1 MKRISPPACWPLC
14 AINSVDT
21 RSRKRNNISHL
32 NVQTAVLG
40 GGVSAEDG
48 AGAIKMD
55 NGLPTSI
62 VIFGASGDLAQRKLV
77 PSLFN
82 LCRKGRMPKQ
92 FRIVGYGNTAFTDD
106 QFRAHLEEGVKQF
119 ASFEFKTDEWS
130 TFASSLTYQ
139 QGRYTDLADFK
150 ILSGVLSEWEKG
162 SGNRIYYMATPP
174 GVFPNIIDLLG
185 LTSQLDETKGWRRVV
200 IEKPFGTD
208 LASAHSLNEQI
219 HKTLNERQ
227 IYRIDHYLGKETV
240 QNILVTRFAN
250 TIFEPLWNRNYI
262 DHVEITVAE
271 QVGVEHRARFYDGI
285 GVVRDMF
292 QNHLLQLVT
301 LVAMEPPASFDATAL
316 RNEKVKV
323 LSSIRPMKE
332 EDVIQNTIRAQYKG
346 YRAEDGVKAES
357 TTPTYAAVK
366 LQIDN
371 WRWQGVPFYLRSG
384 KKLKEKVSQVTIEF
398 KEPPH
403 MLFPNTKE
411 HITPN
416 MLVLYLQPDEGVHW
430 RFEAKVPDTVSQLR
444 SVDMEFHYAD
454 SFGTTAI
461 PESYERLLLDTLTGD
476 ASLFTR
482 ADEVET
488 AWGIIDPIISAWDSP
503 SKNLP
508 LAFYEPNSWGPDEA
522 DKLLTRDKRTWS
534 TWDGRKE

>member
-1 MKRISPPACWPLC
+1 M
-14 AINSVDT
+14 
-21 RSRKRNNISHL
+21 NNNL
-32 NVQTAVLG
+32 P
-40 GGVSAEDG
+40 VS
-48 AGAIKMD
+48 I
-55 NGLPTSI
+55 I
-62 VIFGASGDLAQRKLV
+62 IFGASGDLTQRKLL

-82 LCRKGRMPKQ
+82 LYRKGRMPKQ

-106 QFRAHLEEGVKQF
+106 QFRTHLEEGVKQF
-119 ASFEFKTDEWS
+119 ASFKYTDEEWKA
-130 TFASSLTYQ
+130 FASNLAYL

-150 ILSGVLSEWEKG
+150 KLGSFLKGWEVN
-162 SGNRIYYMATPP
+162 SGNRLYYMATPP

-185 LTSQLDETKGWRRVV
+185 LTDQLAEYNGWRRVV

-208 LASAHSLNEQI
+208 FESAHSLNEQI
-219 HKTLNERQ
+219 HKALNEKQ

-271 QVGVEHRARFYDGI
+271 QVGVEHRARFYDQV
-285 GVVRDMF
+285 GVLRDMF
-292 QNHLLQLVT
+292 QNHLLQLVS
-301 LVAMEPPASFDATAL
+301 LVGMEPPVSFDATAL

-323 LSSIRPMKE
+323 LSAIHPVKE
-332 EDVIQNTIRAQYKG
+332 EDVPRKTVRAQYKG
-346 YRAEDGVKAES
+346 YREEEGVDPQS
-357 TTPTYAAVK
+357 TTATYGAVR

-384 KKLKEKVSQVTIEF
+384 KRLKEKLTQITIEF

-403 MLFPNTKE
+403 LLFPTKDGRL
-411 HITPN
+411 TPN
-416 MLVLYLQPDEGVHW
+416 MLILYLQPDEGVHW
-430 RFEAKVPDTVSQLR
+430 RFEAKVPDTVAEMR

-454 SFGTTAI
+454 SFGKTAI
-461 PESYERLLLDTLTGD
+461 PEAYERLLVDALIGD

-488 AWGIIDPIISAWDSP
+488 AWGLIDPILQVWESE
-503 SKNLP
+503 KQP
-508 LAFYEPNSWGPDEA
+508 LAFYDPDSWGPSEA
-522 DKLLTRDKRTWS
+522 DELLARDGRKWS
-534 TWDGRKE
+534 TWDARKE

>member
-1 MKRISPPACWPLC
+1 L
-14 AINSVDT
+14 
-21 RSRKRNNISHL
+21 
-32 NVQTAVLG
+32 
-40 GGVSAEDG
+40 
-48 AGAIKMD
+48 D
-55 NGLPTSI
+55 NGLSTSI
-62 VIFGASGDLAQRKLV
+62 VIFGASGDLTQRKLV

-82 LCRKGRMPKQ
+82 LFRKGRLPKQ
-92 FRIVGYGNTAFTDD
+92 FRIVGYGNTDFSHE
-106 QFRAHLEEGVKQF
+106 QFRKHIDNGMQQF
-119 ASFEFKTDEWS
+119 ASFEYKEDDFKTFVDNI
-130 TFASSLTYQ
+130 YYVH
-139 QGRYTDLADFK
+139 GRYTDLADFRK
-150 ILSGVLSEWEKG
+150 LGAFLNDWETN

-185 LTSQLDETKGWRRVV
+185 QTDQLTESSGWRRVV

-208 LASAHSLNEQI
+208 LASAKSLNEQI
-219 HKTLNERQ
+219 HKTLHERQ

-250 TIFEPLWNRNYI
+250 TIFEPLWNRTFI

-271 QVGVEHRARFYDGI
+271 KVGVEHRGRFYDKV

-292 QNHLLQLVT
+292 QNHLLQLVS
-301 LVAMEPPASFDATAL
+301 LVAMEPPASFESVAL

-323 LSSIRPMKE
+323 LSSIRPIKLDE
-332 EDVIQNTIRAQYKG
+332 VANQTVRAQYKA
-346 YRAEDGVKAES
+346 YHEENGVDSES
-357 TTPTYAAVK
+357 MTPTYAAVK

-384 KKLKEKVSQVTIEF
+384 KALKEKLTQITIEF

-403 MLFPNTKE
+403 LLFPTKNGNL
-411 HITPN
+411 TPN

-430 RFEAKVPDTVSQLR
+430 RFEAKVPDTIADMR

-461 PESYERLLLDTLTGD
+461 PEAYERLLLDTITGD

-488 AWGIIDPIISAWDSP
+488 AWSLMDPIIEAWEANNQP
-503 SKNLP
+503 T
-508 LAFYEPNSWGPDEA
+508 AEYEPGSWGPAEA
-522 DKLLTRDKRTWS
+522 DEMLARDNRKWS
-534 TWDGRKE
+534 TWDGRVE

>member
-1 MKRISPPACWPLC
+1 M
-14 AINSVDT
+14 
-21 RSRKRNNISHL
+21 NNNL
-32 NVQTAVLG
+32 P
-40 GGVSAEDG
+40 VS
-48 AGAIKMD
+48 I
-55 NGLPTSI
+55 I
-62 VIFGASGDLAQRKLV
+62 IFGASGDLTQRKLL

-82 LCRKGRMPKQ
+82 LYRKGRMPKQ

-106 QFRAHLEEGVKQF
+106 QFRTHLEEGVKQF
-119 ASFEFKTDEWS
+119 ASFKYTDEEWKA
-130 TFASSLTYQ
+130 FASNLAYL

-150 ILSGVLSEWEKG
+150 KLGSFLKSWEV
-162 SGNRIYYMATPP
+162 SSSNRLYYMATPP

-185 LTSQLDETKGWRRVV
+185 LTDQLTEHNGWRRVV

-208 LASAHSLNEQI
+208 FESAHSLNEQI
-219 HKTLNERQ
+219 HKALNEKQ

-271 QVGVEHRARFYDGI
+271 QVGVEHRARFYDQV
-285 GVVRDMF
+285 GVLRDMF
-292 QNHLLQLVT
+292 QNHLLQLVS
-301 LVAMEPPASFDATAL
+301 LVGMEPPVSFDATAL

-323 LSSIRPMKE
+323 LSAIHPVKE
-332 EDVIQNTIRAQYKG
+332 EDVPRKTVRAQYNG
-346 YRAEDGVKAES
+346 YREEEGVEPQS
-357 TTPTYAAVK
+357 TTATYGAVR

-384 KKLKEKVSQVTIEF
+384 KRLKEKLTQITIEF

-403 MLFPNTKE
+403 LLFPTKDGRL
-411 HITPN
+411 TPN
-416 MLVLYLQPDEGVHW
+416 MLILYLQPDEGVHW
-430 RFEAKVPDTVSQLR
+430 RFEAKVPDTVAEMR

-454 SFGTTAI
+454 SFGKTAI
-461 PESYERLLLDTLTGD
+461 PEAYERLLVDALIGD

-488 AWGIIDPIISAWDSP
+488 AWGLIDPILQVWESE
-503 SKNLP
+503 KQP
-508 LAFYEPNSWGPDEA
+508 LAFYDPDSWGPSEA
-522 DKLLTRDKRTWS
+522 DELLARDGRKWS
-534 TWDGRKE
+534 TWDARKA

>member
-1 MKRISPPACWPLC
+1 
-14 AINSVDT
+14 
-21 RSRKRNNISHL
+21 
-32 NVQTAVLG
+32 
-40 GGVSAEDG
+40 
-48 AGAIKMD
+48 MD
-55 NGLPTSI
+55 YGSSTSI
-62 VIFGASGDLAQRKLV
+62 VIFGASGDLTQRKLV

-82 LCRKGRMPKQ
+82 LFCKGRMPKQ
-92 FRIVGYGNTAFTDD
+92 FRIVGYGNTAFSDD
-106 QFRAHLEEGVKQF
+106 QFRAHLEEGIKQF
-119 ASFEFKTDEWS
+119 ASFEFKADGWQS
-130 TFASSLTYQ
+130 FAPNLSYQ

-150 ILSGVLSEWEKG
+150 NLGGVLSKWENG

-185 LTSQLDETKGWRRVV
+185 LTGQLEENHGWRRVV

-208 LASAHSLNEQI
+208 YASAHSLNEQI
-219 HKTLNERQ
+219 HKTLNEKQ

-292 QNHLLQLVT
+292 QNHLLQLAT

-332 EDVIQNTIRAQYKG
+332 EDVIRNTVRAQYKD
-346 YRAEDGVKAES
+346 YRAEEGVNAES

-384 KKLKEKVSQVTIEF
+384 KKLKEKISQITIEF

-488 AWGIIDPIISAWDSP
+488 AWGIIDPIISAWDAQ
-503 SKNLP
+503 KQP
-508 LAFYEPNSWGPDEA
+508 LSFYEPGSWGPTEA
-522 DKLLTRDKRTWS
+522 DELLAHDERTWS